1 MKRFALTAIALL
13 ALVMIMF
20 TVGCDRKVTGD
31 VQVVNNADTNCFKC
45 HNGFLDQAQGEWAN
59 SVHAEGTYIDYT
71 NRPGPSDCTRCHNE
85 QGFLYFLANGT
96 VPDIEF
102 DEVSAIGCFT
112 CHNPHENGDMRRRAT
127 EPYTLENG
135 VVFDHSENGNLCA
148 HCHHARIDAATEI
161 TDNLSVSSHW
171 GPHHGPQA
179 DMLEGTN
186 GYEFPGAGYTFTSS
200 PHKIAVPDACAGCHM
215 SEVENH
221 DGYKVGGHSFRI
233 VSEDGANT
241 QIEFCVECHSDIEE
255 IDFPADEDFDHDG
268 TIEGVQT
275 EVMGLADS
283 LQTLLIAQGALNA
296 SGAQYSTTITDKNV
310 AGALYNWVFISKEDK
325 SWGVHNFDYTIDLL
339 NASIDYLDGL
349 AKKASKGVAVLPSH

>member
-20 TVGCDRKVTGD
+20 TVGCDRKVTGN
-31 VQVVNNADTNCFKC
+31 VEVVNNADTNCFKC
-45 HNGFLDQAQGEWAN
+45 LNGDWDHAQGEWAN
-59 SVHAEGTYIDYT
+59 SVHAEGTYVDYT
-71 NRPGPSDCTRCHNE
+71 NRPAPNDCTRCHDQ
-85 QGFLYFLANGT
+85 QGFIYFLANG
-96 VPDIEF
+96 VPSPEEF

-112 CHNPHENGDMRRRAT
+112 CHNPHENGDMRLRTDA
-127 EPYTLENG
+127 PFTLLNG
-135 VVFDHSENGNLCA
+135 VVFDHGDGNLCA
-148 HCHHARIDAATEI
+148 NCHHSRTDASTDI
-161 TDNLSVSSHW
+161 TDNLSVNSHW

-186 GYEFPGAGYTFTSS
+186 GYEYSGATYRSS

-215 SEVENH
+215 GEVENH
-221 DGYKVGGHSFRI
+221 DGYKVGGHTFRI

-241 QIEFCVECHSDIEE
+241 QIEFCVECHEDADSIN
-255 IDFPADEDFDHDG
+255 FLADEDYDHDG
-268 TIEGVQT
+268 TIEGYQS

-296 SGAQYSTTITDKNV
+296 SGAQYTTTVADKGV

-339 NASIDYLDGL
+339 NSSIDYINGL
-349 AKKASKGVAVLPSH
+349 TKKASSGMAVIPSH